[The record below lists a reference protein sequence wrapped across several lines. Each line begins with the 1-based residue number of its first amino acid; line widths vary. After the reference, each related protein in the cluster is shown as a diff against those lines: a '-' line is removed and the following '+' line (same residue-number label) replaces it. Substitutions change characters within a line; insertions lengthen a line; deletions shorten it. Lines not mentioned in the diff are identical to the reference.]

1 MTVHTLMWEARATQ
15 GRGAD
20 LLEWTR
26 TRAAELAEAT
36 PSPLRTELFQAS
48 QDRVLCLTWWHPE
61 DGPDLPELPE
71 PPAELITRA
80 VHRWRFEAVEVWH

>member
-1 MTVHTLMWEARATQ
+1 MTAHTLMWEARATQ

-36 PSPLRTELFQAS
+36 PSPSAPNSSRPPRTAFSAS
-48 QDRVLCLTWWHPE
+48 PGGTPTTARTSPNSRS
-61 DGPDLPELPE
+61 PRPS
-71 PPAELITRA
+71 
-80 VHRWRFEAVEVWH
+80 